1 MSIFFFDIFCGTGYC
16 LPSAAKRT
24 VSALWV
30 GFPYF
35 AVLRGSSH
43 PADGTKGTPIPAA
56 LFYAKV
62 LPCFP
67 FPSSAFLTFFLH
79 YYPGKMHL
87 LFSYVPTPKIF
98 LSVTPKP
105 EFWLLYIEKYC
116 AEFILVSSFRDSE
129 STFVARACGC
139 GVAVRND
146 SSE

>member
-1 MSIFFFDIFCGTGYC
+1 MIFQVYFVAGTFARERNVDIFFDIFCGTGYC

-56 LFYAKV
+56 LFYAKL
-62 LPCFP
+62 LPWFP

-79 YYPGKMHL
+79 YNY
-87 LFSYVPTPKIF
+87 
-98 LSVTPKP
+98 
-105 EFWLLYIEKYC
+105 
-116 AEFILVSSFRDSE
+116 
-129 STFVARACGC
+129 
-139 GVAVRND
+139 
-146 SSE
+146 